1 MVFRS
6 YRELRLAE
14 NAVDTDDSLPPV
26 SVGVNLCRDAA
37 LKQRVISSL
46 YLLMI

>member
-14 NAVDTDDSLPPV
+14 NAVDTDDSLPP
-26 SVGVNLCRDAA
+26 GECGGEPLP
-37 LKQRVISSL
+37 
-46 YLLMI
+46 